1 MKSAYVTI
9 SAVLLVLLA
18 ATPVF
23 ARGASSFGPA
33 GSPATAPPEV
43 HSLNPSLSLSAP
55 AAGNPLQAQEREDY
69 ATGLMATQRSLLQN
83 NPSGLTR
90 PEMGISRAL
99 NGYTGPQ

>member
-1 MKSAYVTI
+1 MKSVYVTI
-9 SAVLLVLLA
+9 SAVLLVLFA

-23 ARGASSFGPA
+23 AQKGV
-33 GSPATAPPEV
+33 TPPPQV
-43 HSLNPSLSLSAP
+43 HSLNPSMSLASP
-55 AAGNPLQAQEREDY
+55 SAGNPLQAQEREDY
-69 ATGLMATQRSLLQN
+69 ASSLMATQRSLLQQ